1 MDSVKEAGSAATTF
15 QLEYDEEVA
24 FTAKR
29 RIFDYAKYRDLPFAM
44 TVSFI
49 HPHDPYVARPEFWD
63 RYEGVEIDLPHLRS
77 LRIRI
82 PCGFAVPSRPPMSR

>member
-29 RIFDYAKYRDLPFAM
+29 RIFDYAKYRDLP
-44 TVSFI
+44 
-49 HPHDPYVARPEFWD
+49 
-63 RYEGVEIDLPHLRS
+63 LR
-77 LRIRI
+77 
-82 PCGFAVPSRPPMSR
+82 